1 MDSYATTLVHAAAAA
16 SRTRSERKGKSAAK
30 SGAKE
35 ARKARARRSKK
46 LTAAAGET
54 TAETGAESPQLEVD
68 EPDEL
73 PEAEP
78 ALSARD
84 RELQK
89 EAKMTFGWKTRAEP
103 SHMDAP
109 TAHMT
114 ARSLGYFSPRKR
126 QPMKTPGPDAPNAS
140 VATYHSD
147 PKLKNEVIGIISM
160 MISKTRTSER
170 L

>member
-16 SRTRSERKGKSAAK
+16 SRTRAERKGKSA
-30 SGAKE
+30 AKE

-78 ALSARD
+78 TLSARD
-84 RELQK
+84 MELQK
-89 EAKMTFGWKTRAEP
+89 ETKMRFGWKTRAEP
-103 SHMDAP
+103 EPEPKPEPEPEPEMPELVPDEP
-109 TAHMT
+109 DE
-114 ARSLGYFSPRKR
+114 RD
-126 QPMKTPGPDAPNAS
+126 TPEPEQEPEQEQE
-140 VATYHSD
+140 
-147 PKLKNEVIGIISM
+147 PEV
-160 MISKTRTSER
+160 
-170 L
+170 